1 MADDGAQ
8 AGASRKAR
16 EYLKDYFS
24 MLTEMKELGLIR
36 TRNAPLGDLAEHV
49 VLAAY
54 GGRLSSNQSEKSF
67 DLVDGDNRKI
77 QVKACT
83 ASARGQF
90 SAFRSFDFDLAVFVV
105 VDPVDGELREAWE
118 AGPHEVE
125 EACNRSGHTNAW
137 MITVTKVRKI
147 GTDVTEK
154 IRDAYTNA

>member
-8 AGASRKAR
+8 TGASRKAR

-36 TRNAPLGDLAEHV
+36 SRNAPLGDLAEHV

-54 GGRLSSNQSEKSF
+54 GGRLAANQSEKSF
-67 DLVDGDNRKI
+67 DL
-77 QVKACT
+77 
-83 ASARGQF
+83 
-90 SAFRSFDFDLAVFVV
+90 
-105 VDPVDGELREAWE
+105 VDGELREAWE
-118 AGPHEVE
+118 AGPHEVKE
-125 EACNRSGHTNAW
+125 TCNRSGHTNAW
-137 MITVTKVRKI
+137 TITVTKVRKI